1 MSTFAVRVR
10 RIEVFPH
17 PNADLIELAK
27 VDDYRCVV
35 KKGEFKTG
43 DFVAYIP
50 EASLVPEPLLAEMG
64 LAGRLAGPEK
74 NRVKAVKLRGELSQ
88 GLVLKARPHWKEGDD
103 VTAELG
109 IVKWI
114 PPIPVHLAGEL
125 APAPNG
131 WHGYTDIENIK
142 RYPNVLKLGEE
153 VVATEKVHGT
163 CTLLGLLGGV
173 RAMSSKGY
181 GAGGKTIKEDEKN
194 LYWRMARKYN
204 LFEKVAGLGGAKGAI
219 MLFGETFGAGVQD
232 LGYGMQKGEPSYF
245 AFDMSINGRYLDY
258 DDFLKICTARD
269 IPMARVLYRGP
280 FGPEC
285 LALTKGKETISGQ
298 EVHMREG
305 IVIRPVKERYEHDIG
320 RVILK
325 SVNEEYLLRG
335 GEATEFE

>member
-1 MSTFAVRVR
+1 MSTFAVLVR
-10 RIEVFPH
+10 RIEIFPH
-17 PNADLIELAK
+17 PNADLLELAK
-27 VDDYRCVV
+27 VDDYHCVV

-43 DFVAYIP
+43 DLVTYIP
-50 EASLVPEPLLAEMG
+50 EASLVPANLLAEMN
-64 LAGRLAGPEK
+64 LTGRLAGPEK
-74 NRVKAVKLRGELSQ
+74 NRVKAIKLRGELSQ
-88 GLVLKARPHWKEGDD
+88 GLALAARPHWKERDD

-114 PPIPVHLAGEL
+114 PPIPVHMTGEL
-125 APAPNG
+125 APAPEG

-142 RYPNVLKLGEE
+142 RYPNVLQPGEE

-163 CTLLGLLGGV
+163 CSLLGLLGGE

-181 GAGGKTIKEDEKN
+181 GAGGKMIKADEKN

-204 LFEKVAGLGGAKGAI
+204 LFEKIEGLGNV
-219 MLFGETFGAGVQD
+219 MLFGETFGAGIQD
-232 LGYGMQKGEPSYF
+232 LSYGVQKGEPSYF

-258 DDFLKICTARD
+258 NAFEKICTERD
-269 IPMARVLYRGP
+269 IPMAHILYRGP

-285 LALTKGKETISGQ
+285 IAHTSGTETISGKA
-298 EVHMREG
+298 VHMREG

-325 SVNEEYLLRG
+325 SVNEVYLLRG

>member
-1 MSTFAVRVR
+1 MSTFAVLVR
-10 RIEVFPH
+10 RIEIFPH

-43 DFVAYIP
+43 DLVAYIP
-50 EASLVPEPLLAEMG
+50 EASLVPAPLLAELG
-64 LAGRLAGPEK
+64 LTGRLAGPEK
-74 NRVKAVKLRGELSQ
+74 NRVKAVKLRGEVSQ
-88 GLVLKARPHWKEGDD
+88 GLVYPAKPHWKEGDD
-103 VTAELG
+103 VTEELG

-125 APAPNG
+125 APAPEG

-142 RYPNVLKLGEE
+142 RYPDVLKPGEE
-153 VVATEKVHGT
+153 VIATEKVHGT
-163 CTLLGLLGGV
+163 CTLLGLLGGA
-173 RAMSSKGY
+173 RAISSKGY
-181 GAGGKTIKEDEKN
+181 GAGGKVIKDDEKN
-194 LYWRMARKYN
+194 LYWRMARKFN
-204 LFEKVAGLGGAKGAI
+204 LFEKIEGLGNV

-245 AFDMSINGRYLDY
+245 AFDMSIAGRYLDY
-258 DDFLKICTARD
+258 DDFVKICTERD
-269 IPMARVLYRGP
+269 IPMAHVLYRGP

-285 LALTKGKETISGQ
+285 LALTKGKETISGK

-305 IVIRPVKERYEHDIG
+305 IVIRPIKERYEHDIG

>member
-1 MSTFAVRVR
+1 MSTFAVLVR

-43 DFVAYIP
+43 DLVAYIP
-50 EASLVPEPLLAEMG
+50 EASIVPEPLVAEMG
-64 LAGRLAGPEK
+64 LTGRLAGAEK

-88 GLVLKARPHWKEGDD
+88 GLALAARPHWKEGDD

-125 APAPNG
+125 APAPEG

-142 RYPNVLKLGEE
+142 RYPNVLQPGEE
-153 VVATEKVHGT
+153 VIATEKVHGT
-163 CTLLGLLGGV
+163 CTLLGLVNGV
-173 RAMSSKGY
+173 AAVSSKGY
-181 GAGGKTIKEDEKN
+181 GAGGKAIKEDEKN

-204 LFEKVAGLGGAKGAI
+204 LFEKLEGLGGAQGAI

-232 LGYGMQKGEPSYF
+232 LGYGAQKGEPIYF
-245 AFDMSINGRYLDY
+245 AFDMSIDGRYLDY
-258 DDFLKICTARD
+258 DDFAKICAERD
-269 IPMARVLYRGP
+269 IPMAHVLYRGP

-285 LALTKGKETISGQ
+285 LAHTKGKETISGK
-298 EVHMREG
+298 EIHMREG
-305 IVIRPVKERYEHDIG
+305 IVIRPIKERYEHDIG

-325 SVNEEYLLRG
+325 SVNEDYLLRG

>member
-1 MSTFAVRVR
+1 MSTFAVLVR

-17 PNADLIELAK
+17 PNADLLELAK

-43 DFVAYIP
+43 DLVAYIP
-50 EASLVPEPLLAEMG
+50 EASLVPEALLAEMG
-64 LAGRLAGPEK
+64 LSGRLAGPEK

-88 GLVLKARPHWKEGDD
+88 GLVLKARPSWPEGDD

-109 IVKWI
+109 ISKWI
-114 PPIPVHLAGEL
+114 PPIPVHLTGEL
-125 APAPNG
+125 APAPDG

-142 RYPNVLKLGEE
+142 RYPDVLKPGEE

-163 CTLLGLLGGV
+163 CTLLGLLHGE

-181 GAGGKTIKEDEKN
+181 GGGGKVIKADEKN
-194 LYWRMARKYN
+194 LYWRMAHKYN
-204 LFEKVAGLGGAKGAI
+204 LFEKIAGLGGAKGAI

-232 LGYGMQKGEPSYF
+232 LGYGVQKGEPGYF

-258 DDFLKICTARD
+258 DDFVKICRERD
-269 IPMARVLYRGP
+269 IPMAHVLYRGP

-285 LALTKGKETISGQ
+285 LAHTKGKETISGK
-298 EVHMREG
+298 EVHIREG

>member
-1 MSTFAVRVR
+1 MSTFAVLVR

-17 PNADLIELAK
+17 PNADLLELAK

-43 DFVAYIP
+43 DLVAYIP
-50 EASLVPEPLLAEMG
+50 EASIVPETLLAEMG
-64 LAGRLAGPEK
+64 LTGRLAGPEK
-74 NRVKAVKLRGELSQ
+74 NRLKAVKLRGELSQ
-88 GLVLKARPHWKEGDD
+88 GLVYPARPHWKEGDD

-125 APAPNG
+125 APAPEG
-131 WHGYTDIENIK
+131 WHGYTEIENIK
-142 RYPNVLKLGEE
+142 RYPDVLKPGEE
-153 VVATEKVHGT
+153 VIVTEKVHGT
-163 CTLLGLLGGV
+163 CTLLGLLDGA

-181 GAGGKTIKEDEKN
+181 GGGGKIIKEDEKN

-204 LFEKVAGLGGAKGAI
+204 LFEKVEGLGNL

-232 LGYGMQKGEPSYF
+232 LGYGAQKGEPIYF
-245 AFDMSINGRYLDY
+245 AFDMSINGRYLDF
-258 DDFLKICTARD
+258 DEFMKICSERD
-269 IPMARVLYRGP
+269 IPTAPVLYRGP
-280 FGPEC
+280 FGPEA
-285 LALTKGKETISGQ
+285 LAPTSGKETISGKA
-298 EVHMREG
+298 VHMREG
-305 IVIRPVKERYEHDIG
+305 IVMRPIKERYEHDIG

-325 SVNEEYLLRG
+325 SVNEAYLLRG

>member
-1 MSTFAVRVR
+1 MSTFAVLVR

-17 PNADLIELAK
+17 PNADLLELAK
-27 VDDYRCVV
+27 VDDYHCVV
-35 KKGEFKTG
+35 KKAQFKTG
-43 DFVAYIP
+43 DLIAYIP
-50 EASLVPEPLLAEMG
+50 EAALVPAALIEEMG
-64 LAGRLAGPEK
+64 LTGRLAGPEK
-74 NRVKAVKLRGELSQ
+74 NRVKAVKLRGALSQ
-88 GLVLKARPHWKEGDD
+88 GLVLPARPHWQEGDD

-109 IVKWI
+109 IIKWI

-125 APAPNG
+125 AAAPEG

-142 RYPNVLKLGEE
+142 RYPNVLQPGEE

-173 RAMSSKGY
+173 RAVSSKGY

-194 LYWRMARKYN
+194 LYWRMARKFN
-204 LFEKVAGLGGAKGAI
+204 LFEKMAGLGKV

-232 LGYGMQKGEPSYF
+232 LGYGMQKGEPSFF
-245 AFDMSINGRYLDY
+245 AFDLSINGRYVDY
-258 DDFLKICTARD
+258 DDFAKICRERD
-269 IPMARVLYRGP
+269 IPISHVLYRGP

-285 LALTKGKETISGQ
+285 LAHTSGTETFSGKA
-298 EVHMREG
+298 VHMREG
-305 IVIRPVKERYEHDIG
+305 IVIRPVKERYEHDLG

-325 SVNEEYLLRG
+325 SVNEAYLLRG

>member
-1 MSTFAVRVR
+1 MSTFAVLVR

-17 PNADLIELAK
+17 PNADLLELAQ

-43 DFVAYIP
+43 DLVAYIP
-50 EASLVPEPLLAEMG
+50 EASLVPEVLLAEMG
-64 LAGRLAGPEK
+64 LSGRLAGPEK

-88 GLVLKARPHWKEGDD
+88 GLVLKARPSWHEGDD

-125 APAPNG
+125 APAPDG

-142 RYPNVLKLGEE
+142 RYPNILKPGEE

-163 CTLLGLLGGV
+163 CTLLGLLHGE

-181 GAGGKTIKEDEKN
+181 GAGGKVIKADEKN
-194 LYWRMARKYN
+194 LYWRMAHKYN
-204 LFEKVAGLGGAKGAI
+204 LFEKIAGLGGAKGAI

-232 LGYGMQKGEPSYF
+232 LGYGVQKGEPGYF

-258 DDFLKICTARD
+258 DDFVKICRERD
-269 IPMARVLYRGP
+269 IPMAHVLYRGAW
-280 FGPEC
+280 GPEC
-285 LALTKGKETISGQ
+285 LAYTRGKETISGK
-298 EVHMREG
+298 EAHVREG
-305 IVIRPVKERYEHDIG
+305 IVIRPVKERYELDIG

-325 SVNEEYLLRG
+325 SINEDYLLRG